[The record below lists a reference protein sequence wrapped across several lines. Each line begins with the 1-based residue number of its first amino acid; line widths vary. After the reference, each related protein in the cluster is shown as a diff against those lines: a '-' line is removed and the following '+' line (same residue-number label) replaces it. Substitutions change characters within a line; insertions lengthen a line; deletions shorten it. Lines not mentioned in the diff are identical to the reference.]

1 MTVIRQLRGLRVL
14 AATPSRTRAE
24 ARRRPAARATGL
36 DGVRALAVLAVIAF
50 HQRNPAMPGGFLG
63 VDIFF
68 VLSGYLITDLLVAQ
82 RDTAGRIDLRTFWIR
97 RARRLLPALAVML
110 LAVTAG
116 VAVLAPDQISALR
129 PALLGALSYTSNWWQ
144 ALHQQSYF
152 ATFGPPPPLRHLWS
166 LAVEE
171 QFYLIWPVV
180 LTVVAASFGSRRKRA
195 AIAWLGAAA
204 SAAAM
209 AVLYAPGSDP
219 SRVYYGTDTHASALL
234 VGAALALT
242 WPLARLT
249 DASPGH
255 AGRLD
260 AAGVTGLALLAWAM
274 GHYRGADP
282 ALYPGGL
289 ILTALAA
296 GCVVVAA
303 ASTGTV
309 AAMLSWQPLRWL
321 GIRSYGIYLWHWPVI
336 ALAAV
341 VAGPGSAGFRAR
353 LLETMLSITL
363 AALSWRWI
371 EAPIM
376 RDGAGA
382 TLRAYRSYLAEALT
396 AARRSPTRALPVTI
410 PVAVMTVACTAG
422 YGVLHAPGELTL
434 QQQIA
439 AGSLIS
445 ATSRTSQP
453 AKVPSPHAHGPAARE
468 PRARG
473 PAAQMPLARGP
484 AARAPSALAPSA
496 LAPSAGTAGAAIGQ
510 ASGLAGGRKHPAA
523 ARHRRIR
530 GASVTAIGDS
540 VMLASAAELHA
551 ALPGI
556 YIDALVSRQM
566 SAGLQVI
573 KDLASTGRLRRIVVV
588 GLGTNG
594 TVAGAQIRQLLAIIG
609 QHRRLVLV
617 NTFVPRPWQDEVNCT
632 LEAAARHHPN
642 VVVANWLAA
651 IEQRTSLLWDDGV
664 HPRPPGG
671 RLYARVI
678 QTAIRAV
685 LRRHG
690 NLAAMSAARARAS
703 MIAAAKAGRHR
714 ADGTAEWLRWAS

>member
-1 MTVIRQLRGLRVL
+1 ML
-14 AATPSRTRAE
+14 AAIPYRTQAE
-24 ARRRPAARATGL
+24 ARRRSPARATGL

-50 HQRNPAMPGGFLG
+50 HQRNPIVPGGFLG

-82 RDTAGRIDLRTFWIR
+82 RDAAGRIDLRNFWIR
-97 RARRLLPALAVML
+97 RARRLLPPLAVML
-110 LAVTAG
+110 LAVTAA
-116 VAVLAPDQISALR
+116 VAVLAPDQASALR

-180 LTVVAASFGSRRKRA
+180 LTVIAASFGSRGKRA

-242 WPLARLT
+242 WPLARLA

-260 AAGVTGLALLAWAM
+260 AAGVTGLTLLAWAM
-274 GHYRGADP
+274 GHYRGADS

-289 ILTALAA
+289 FLTALAA

-341 VAGPGSAGFRAR
+341 VAGPGSAGFQAR

-382 TLRAYRSYLAEALT
+382 TLRACRSYLAEALT

-445 ATSRTSQP
+445 AASRTSQP
-453 AKVPSPHAHGPAARE
+453 AEVQSPHAQGPAAGE

-473 PAAQMPLARGP
+473 PAAQMPLAQGP
-484 AARAPSALAPSA
+484 SALTPSALAPSA
-496 LAPSAGTAGAAIGQ
+496 LAPSAGTAGPAIGQ
-510 ASGLAGGRKHPAA
+510 ASGLAGGRQHPAA

-551 ALPGI
+551 TLPGI

-609 QHRRLVLV
+609 RHRRLVLV
-617 NTFVPRPWQDEVNCT
+617 NTFVPRPWQDEVNGA

-651 IEQRTSLLWDDGV
+651 IEHRTSLLWDDGV

-703 MIAAAKAGRHR
+703 MTAAAKAGRHR